1 MTPSQPQQPT
11 PPPYLDQ
18 RGKSSRTPLPAHL
31 QLGLESNL
39 STKVLGRLTQII
51 KQGSCAGST
60 NEALGLT
67 NYCISM
73 SSLDY
78 HLAKLI
84 NVAHPSLIFSWLR
97 V

>member
-1 MTPSQPQQPT
+1 MPCSMTSLQPQRLT
-11 PPPYLDQ
+11 PRPHLGW
-18 RGKSSRTPLPAHL
+18 RGISGRTPLPAHL

-39 STKVLGRLTQII
+39 SIKVLASLTRII
-51 KQGSCAGST
+51 RQGSCTGST

-78 HLAKLI
+78 HQAKLI
-84 NVAHPSLIFSWLR
+84 NVAHPR
-97 V
+97 